1 MIGCLPKER
10 AEMIM
15 GFNKSIFK
23 ILPLTAIAKA
33 IALAIKTARTVQKIK
48 ENEQR

>member
-10 AEMIM
+10 AEMVM

-33 IALAIKTARTVQKIK
+33 LTLAIKTARAAQKIK
-48 ENEQR
+48 E